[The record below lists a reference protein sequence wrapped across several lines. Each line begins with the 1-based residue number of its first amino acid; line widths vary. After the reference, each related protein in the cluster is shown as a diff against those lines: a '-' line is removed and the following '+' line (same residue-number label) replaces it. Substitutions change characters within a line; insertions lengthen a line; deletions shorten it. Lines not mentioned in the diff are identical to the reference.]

1 MTDGYEQQNSGNEKP
16 HNSLALAGFS
26 EAKEAIYCSY
36 SSSVTTELMDADMKR
51 DFLMVSNVLHC
62 FFCQEI
68 FVYELCIYVLFRIE
82 QLCNTNNHLEIP
94 FIKM

>member
-16 HNSLALAGFS
+16 HNSLARLSSSSKPKPYTVA
-26 EAKEAIYCSY
+26 Y

-68 FVYELCIYVLFRIE
+68 FVYELGIYF
-82 QLCNTNNHLEIP
+82 LE
-94 FIKM
+94 